1 MKQNLVVLLADLF
14 NLFEIHPAKCV
25 AYPGMD
31 QQLSSKFFALFP
43 SHSIRFDSDQCRRHR
58 FTLYGFLPFHLFV
71 FDEIQIHRGISF
83 EVSFLCFVFILFL

>member
-31 QQLSSKFFALFP
+31 QQLPSKFGIGNF
-43 SHSIRFDSDQCRRHR
+43 SIRFAS
-58 FTLYGFLPFHLFV
+58 LFLQIVFFSIGNFSQIFV
-71 FDEIQIHRGISF
+71 FLSLS
-83 EVSFLCFVFILFL
+83 VSRSSL

>member
-31 QQLSSKFFALFP
+31 QQMSSEL
-43 SHSIRFDSDQCRRHR
+43 H
-58 FTLYGFLPFHLFV
+58 
-71 FDEIQIHRGISF
+71 
-83 EVSFLCFVFILFL
+83 